1 MSLRIAVC
9 TISDTRTID
18 TDRSGQYLCTA
29 LQAAN
34 HILADYQII
43 ADDLDTIVT
52 TFQTLG
58 ARQDIDVILSTGG
71 TGITA
76 RDVTPEAVE
85 AVSEK
90 TIPGFGEL
98 FRWLSF
104 QTIGTSTIQSRACAG
119 LFSGTLLFALPGSTG
134 ACKDGWTQILQ
145 QQLDINFKPCNFAQL
160 LHRVDGAKRT
170 DPIVSGVN

>member
-1 MSLRIAVC
+1 MTLRIAVC
-9 TISDTRTID
+9 TISDTRTTE

-29 LQAAN
+29 LQESG
-34 HILADYQII
+34 HTLAHYQIVS
-43 ADDLDTIVT
+43 DDFENIVR
-52 TFQTLG
+52 TFRELG
-58 ARQDIDVILSTGG
+58 ERSDIDVILSTGG

-90 TIPGFGEL
+90 FIPGFGEL

-104 QTIGTSTIQSRACAG
+104 QTIGTSTIQSRACAC

-145 QQLDINFKPCNFAQL
+145 QQLDITFKPCNFAQL
-160 LHRVDGAKRT
+160 LHRVDGAKRI
-170 DPIVSGVN
+170 DPIVSGQ